1 MKKKYSFIIIL
12 CIFMISGCSSV
23 KDGLTLKKKSNSQQF
38 LIEKKNPLIMPPD
51 YEKLPEPGSVFV
63 EDKEDKRTKNNNIK
77 LEKIFSSNSEIK
89 NNDEENKISDEL
101 EKKILEELE

>member
-12 CIFMISGCSSV
+12 CIFIINGCSSV
-23 KDGLTLKKKSNSQQF
+23 KEGLTTKKKSNSQQF

-51 YEKLPEPGSVFV
+51 YEKLPEPGSVFTENE
-63 EDKEDKRTKNNNIK
+63 EDKKTENSNIE

-89 NNDEENKISDEL
+89 NNNEKNEISDEL

>member
-12 CIFMISGCSSV
+12 CIFVISGCSSV
-23 KDGLTLKKKSNSQQF
+23 KEGLTLKKKSNSQQF

-51 YEKLPEPGSVFV
+51 YQKLPEPGSIFE
-63 EDKEDKRTKNNNIK
+63 EDEGDKRTKNNNIQ

>member
-12 CIFMISGCSSV
+12 CIFMINGCSSV
-23 KDGLTLKKKSNSQQF
+23 KEGLTLKKKSNSQQF

-51 YEKLPEPGSVFV
+51 YQKLPEPGSIFV
-63 EDKEDKRTKNNNIK
+63 EDEGDKRTKNNNIQ

>member
-1 MKKKYSFIIIL
+1 
-12 CIFMISGCSSV
+12 MISGCSSV
-23 KDGLTLKKKSNSQQF
+23 KEGMALKKKSNSQQF

-51 YEKLPEPGSVFV
+51 YEKLPEPGSVFA
-63 EDKEDKRTKNNNIK
+63 EDDEDKRTKNNNIQ

>member
-23 KDGLTLKKKSNSQQF
+23 KEGLALKKKSNSQQF

-63 EDKEDKRTKNNNIK
+63 EDEEDKRTKNNNIE

-89 NNDEENKISDEL
+89 NNNEENKISNEL